1 MFSGQV
7 FRGAKGFAWLLI
19 GVLIF
24 TLGSFSTVST
34 ASAQCLV
41 RTDWP
46 VHVVQRGETLAR
58 IAVRYNTNVATLAIS
73 NCIANIN
80 RIFAGQQLRV
90 PPVGSIPPTL
100 APIPVPGSAYQLRLN
115 YQPFERG
122 FMIWRAD
129 NSGVTAYFG
138 ATNGTLR
145 DYPARIYG
153 RLPDNPVP
161 DLPPFGF
168 VRPIFGFGKVW
179 GNYVDVRNALGWG
192 TGAEQG
198 YVSTVTRYSRSLFD
212 FTLPNGNR
220 VLVSNSTTWSLNGV
234 GVLPPPPVP
243 TPTPIP
249 PPSPVVTNTYAAYQP
264 YQNGFTIWEANTSN
278 VVVFFNNGVY
288 RLVPVTQYGG
298 LPDNPNLD
306 PVPGGFIR
314 PINAFG
320 KVWGNY
326 SDIRTAIGW
335 AIGGETGFTA
345 SFRTSSAGGVIGTC
359 FSIPD
364 GRIVRYTNVGGTSS
378 WQFTTFCT

>member
-1 MFSGQV
+1 MFTRAV
-7 FRGAKGFAWLLI
+7 RKGVRLIAWLFAV
-19 GVLIF
+19 VLF
-24 TLGSFSTVST
+24 VVLGSFATAPT
-34 ASAQCLV
+34 ASAQCV
-41 RTDWP
+41 IRTDWP
-46 VHVVQRGETLAR
+46 VYVVQRGDTLAR
-58 IAVRYNTNVATLAIS
+58 IAARYNTNVATLAIS

-90 PPVGSIPPTL
+90 PPTGSIPPT
-100 APIPVPGSAYQLRLN
+100 APPFPQSSGTYQLRLN

-138 ATNGTLR
+138 GTNGTLR

-153 RLPDNPVP
+153 RLSDNPVP

-168 VRPIFGFGKVW
+168 VRPLFGFGKVW
-179 GNYVDVRNALGWG
+179 GNYVDVRNALGWATAG
-192 TGAEQG
+192 ELG
-198 YVSTVTRYSRSLFD
+198 YTSVVTRYSNSLFD

-234 GVLPPPPVP
+234 GVLPPPSLP
-243 TPTPIP
+243 TPTPI

-264 YQNGFTIWEANTSN
+264 YQNGFMIWESNTSN

-306 PVPGGFIR
+306 PVPGGFVR

-326 SDIRTAIGW
+326 GDIRTAIGW
-335 AIGGETGFTA
+335 AIAGETGFNA
-345 SFRTSSAGGVIGTC
+345 SFRTSSTSGVVGTC
-359 FSIPD
+359 FSLPD
-364 GRIVRYTNVGGTSS
+364 GRILRYTNVGGVPS
-378 WQFTTFCT
+378 WQFTTFCA